1 MTKNKENSPIMANL
15 LKSIFTK
22 QKRIFLV
29 IIKGYWIIKI
39 EKSMKE
45 YMQKSI
51 PGTVKISIKIFVLFM
66 IIIGLITL
74 TTKAYK
80 GDFGRGILIESF
92 GMLFDIFIIAII
104 ILWLNEIRDKRLK
117 RKLAIERY
125 QEEIDD
131 FRGWESKEA
140 MYRIA
145 GNIKRLNNM
154 GISKIDLS
162 YCYLVEAKLGKDPQS
177 LVNYVE
183 AKQTI
188 SDLTK
193 RKKGYLVI
201 TEEAKGREWIA
212 NLQSANLM
220 KANLENANLISA
232 NLCKANLYQA
242 DLQGAYL
249 YYTNLQEA
257 NLRKANLQYT
267 MLGTANLQG
276 TILIEANLQGARYLT
291 VEQLSK
297 AETLHKA
304 KLDPK
309 LMKILKE
316 KHPHLLEMPKDR
328 DD

>member
-1 MTKNKENSPIMANL
+1 MKRIKPKKIIEKVLISPIFISFMVFLLATFVVYRLTVSKVDLAYNKEFI
-15 LKSIFTK
+15 
-22 QKRIFLV
+22 RDVLV
-29 IIKGYWIIKI
+29 
-39 EKSMKE
+39 E
-45 YMQKSI
+45 
-51 PGTVKISIKIFVLFM
+51 
-66 IIIGLITL
+66 
-74 TTKAYK
+74 AH
-80 GDFGRGILIESF
+80 
-92 GMLFDIFIIAII
+92 GMLFDILIIGTFIFA
-104 ILWLNEIRDKRLK
+104 LHKLGEKRLK
-117 RKLAIERY
+117 RELYIKRY
-125 QEEIDD
+125 HEEIDD
-131 FRGWESKEA
+131 FRGWESEEA
-140 MYRIA
+140 MYRLV
-145 GNIKRLNNM
+145 GNIKRLNKR
-154 GISKIDLS
+154 GIRKIDLS

-201 TEEAKGREWIA
+201 TKEAKGREWIA
-212 NLQSANLM
+212 NLQAANLM
-220 KANLENANLISA
+220 KANLKNANLISA

-249 YYTNLQEA
+249 YNTNLQEA

-304 KLDPK
+304 KLDSK
-309 LMKILKE
+309 LMEIIKE
-316 KHPHLLEMPKDR
+316 KHPHLLEMPKDT